1 MHGFAARAILLLLAL
16 PTLLPLSSDQHWIT
30 PLRGT
35 EGSTQPSICVEGCY
49 LLLIIMMP
57 PLVLLVFEQEQR
69 NVERLLPDKY
79 GVCWCLLE
87 CTLPT
92 VGSGSWRSCCSS
104 LSWQHCESID
114 QVRGPKCSACRPP
127 ISNLSK
133 VVCRLQHESKG
144 SWPDGG
150 SAWSSFQRLQS
161 AVSRH
166 HVAGSLRDLLQLHF
180 ISLGCPQGGLSVA
193 GPQSAIRTFF
203 VTWTGIYPWTCGY

>member
-1 MHGFAARAILLLLAL
+1 MAAGGGSRKLGYFQAQVHGFAARAILLLLAL

-49 LLLIIMMP
+49 LLLIIIMP
-57 PLVLLVFEQEQR
+57 PLVLLLFEQEQR

-104 LSWQHCESID
+104 LSWQHSSQLIKYGD
-114 QVRGPKCSACRPP
+114 PSAPLVDLPSPTC
-127 ISNLSK
+127 
-133 VVCRLQHESKG
+133 
-144 SWPDGG
+144 
-150 SAWSSFQRLQS
+150 QR
-161 AVSRH
+161 
-166 HVAGSLRDLLQLHF
+166 
-180 ISLGCPQGGLSVA
+180 
-193 GPQSAIRTFF
+193 
-203 VTWTGIYPWTCGY
+203 